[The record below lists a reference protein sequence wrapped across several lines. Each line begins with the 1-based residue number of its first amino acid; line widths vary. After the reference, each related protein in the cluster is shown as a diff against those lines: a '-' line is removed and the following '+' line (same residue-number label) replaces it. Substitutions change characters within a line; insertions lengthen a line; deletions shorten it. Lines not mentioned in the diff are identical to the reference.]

1 MLTRK
6 NYSMTTV
13 TPEEVRSWPYVK
25 LLAMLGES
33 NLPPGGMDTV
43 RRLILDCHLRS
54 DVSVLHAGCNAG
66 FLSREIARR
75 SGCNIIGIDIS
86 SDMVEAAR
94 KRMVTEGLDDILSY
108 ECQDMRSMS
117 FVDNAFDVVLSG
129 GALAFVD
136 GHTRAIQEWVRVT
149 RPYGLLA
156 DAEFYYHTEP
166 PTSLLQKVSEVI
178 EVEVPCYPRSYW
190 FKVFEHA
197 LLQPYCVFDAEAGAR
212 STAEIKE
219 YCQRMVDYAATD
231 WTDPAKEVLIER
243 LIDIFHVFNENMKY
257 LSYSMLI
264 FRRMNTGDE
273 PSLYT

>member
-1 MLTRK
+1 
-6 NYSMTTV
+6 MTTV
-13 TPEEVRSWPYVK
+13 TAEEVRSWPYVK

-33 NLPPGGMDTV
+33 NLPPGGLDTV
-43 RRLILDCHLRS
+43 RRLILDCHLHS
-54 DVSVLHAGCNAG
+54 DVNVLHAGCNAG

-86 SDMVEAAR
+86 SDMVEAAHR
-94 KRMVTEGLDDILSY
+94 RMVAEGLDDILSY

-117 FVDNAFDVVLSG
+117 FDDNSFDVVLSG

-136 GHTRAIQEWVRVT
+136 GHTQAIQEWVRVT

-190 FKVFEHA
+190 FKAFEHE
-197 LLQPYCVFDAEAGAR
+197 LLQPLLRF
-212 STAEIKE
+212 
-219 YCQRMVDYAATD
+219 
-231 WTDPAKEVLIER
+231 
-243 LIDIFHVFNENMKY
+243 
-257 LSYSMLI
+257 
-264 FRRMNTGDE
+264 
-273 PSLYT
+273 